1 MTASANL
8 ANTIVLKA
16 GNAFC
21 VSLPDSDVPA
31 DGEHPL
37 GLYRDDCR
45 FLSAHELRIAGVAPR
60 LLVSSA
66 ITGAEAVHELTNPE
80 LELPGGRPLA
90 LQTLQLRVDRVLEDE
105 ATMRERVHVHLYGRE
120 PLELELEIALAADFR
135 PMLALRGLV
144 GAAPEPTVRTSAVDG
159 GLRFAARG
167 ADGVVRATTVVS
179 EPAPVA
185 TANGRLRFRLQLEPG
200 DGRDVLIRFDLHQ
213 DTAKPDA
220 PNPGGHRR
228 RQRTTAAVWDD
239 GRARITADDELFTRL
254 LERSIL
260 DLRTLR
266 SELDGQTYHA
276 AGIPWFAT
284 LFGRDSI
291 ITAIETV
298 ALVPTI
304 AEQTLR
310 VLAQRLGRAIDPFR
324 EEEPG
329 KVLHELR
336 VGEVAALGLT
346 PFARYYGTVD
356 ATPLFLCLVAE
367 HAEWTGSLDLFR
379 ELRPAVD
386 AALGWIGRYGDR
398 DGDGL
403 IDYRAS
409 TPEGLRNQGWKD
421 SHDGILDEH
430 GVPLEPPI
438 AVVEAQG
445 YVVRAKRSM
454 ARVFQRAGAADRALL
469 LQQEAEEMA
478 SRLERFWLPDRGFY
492 SMAIDGDGRPSR
504 ALASNQGHLLWAD
517 AVPAERA
524 AAIRNALL
532 DDAMFSGWGIRTLA
546 RGEAGF
552 NPVGYH
558 LGTVWPHDTAMIATG
573 LRSYGYDDDFRLIF
587 EALIDAA
594 SHVDQFRLPEL
605 FAGFSRAQFETPVPY
620 PVACHPQAWAS
631 GALPYLLTSGLG
643 LRADG
648 LERTLRVRRP
658 SLPRWVNRVEVH
670 GLRIAAASVDLLFTR
685 AVDGEHVALTDASV
699 DGDVEVVLEVAGGRL
714 PAPRA
719 NLTRLP

>member
-1 MTASANL
+1 MTASVNL

-31 DGEHPL
+31 DGEHAL

-66 ITGAEAVHELTNPE
+66 ITGADAVHELTNPE
-80 LELPGGRPLA
+80 LELPDGRSLA
-90 LQTLQLRVDRVLEDE
+90 LQTLQLRVDRMLEDE
-105 ATMRERVHVHLYGRE
+105 TTMRERVHVHLYGRE

-185 TANGRLRFRLQLEPG
+185 TADGRLRFRLQLEPG

-213 DTAKPDA
+213 DTTKPDA

-228 RQRTTAAVWDD
+228 HQRTTAAVWDD

-298 ALVPTI
+298 ALVPAI

-367 HAEWTGSLDLFR
+367 HAEWTGTLDLFR

-398 DGDGL
+398 DSDGL

-445 YVVRAKRSM
+445 YVVRAKRSI
-454 ARVFQRAGAADRALL
+454 ARVFQRAGAADRALQ

-478 SRLERFWLPDRGFY
+478 GRLERFWLPDRGFY

-558 LGTVWPHDTAMIATG
+558 LGTVWPHDTAMIAAG

-594 SHVDQFRLPEL
+594 SHADQFRLPEL

-658 SLPRWVNRVEVH
+658 SLPRWVNRVEVR

-699 DGDVEVVLEVAGGRL
+699 DGDVEVVLEVAGARL

-719 NLTRLP
+719 DLTRLP